1 LERGGDDDVEKGE
14 EEEVP
19 LAFLPMSEKR
29 PGPFM
34 AMAAAAAAAARGRGR
49 EWRGGGRRPPIERGK
64 GMEKG
69 EVRGRRQVSPRGVG
83 ARRRRGWLISSG
95 QLSWSL
101 HCTFQS
107 VCPLIRFFIFT
118 ALF

>member
-34 AMAAAAAAAARGRGR
+34 AMAAAAAARGRVR
-49 EWRGGGRRPPIERGK
+49 EWRGGGGRRPPIER
-64 GMEKG
+64 
-69 EVRGRRQVSPRGVG
+69 
-83 ARRRRGWLISSG
+83 
-95 QLSWSL
+95 
-101 HCTFQS
+101 
-107 VCPLIRFFIFT
+107 
-118 ALF
+118 